1 MKILLKI
8 QTALTALLV
17 MTLVNCYAQPS
28 DKVESLMNEI
38 VNMHDGKD
46 GISCLTVAKGS
57 GLNLIKAMLNK
68 EFGRDFMKG
77 VNSITLI
84 EYSDASAETCKT
96 LHKDLD
102 AFLSHLKEF
111 DVNEE
116 KTFSDNNYTRCF
128 ASISDEESGTISD
141 FVIAMEDDKSK
152 LLVYM
157 AGTIKVE

>member
-8 QTALTALLV
+8 QSTLTALLV

-38 VNMHDGKD
+38 VKMHDGKD

-77 VNSITLI
+77 VKSITLV
-84 EYSDASAETCKT
+84 EYSDASEETCKA

-102 AFLSHLKEF
+102 GFLSLLQEF
-111 DVNEE
+111 DASEE
-116 KTFSDNNYTRCF
+116 KQFADNDFVRCF
-128 ASISDEESGTISD
+128 ASAADEDSGIISD
-141 FVIAMEDDKSK
+141 FVIAMEDEKSK
-152 LLVYM
+152 VLIYM
-157 AGTIKVE
+157 AGKIKVE

>member
-17 MTLVNCYAQPS
+17 MTLVNCYSQPS

-38 VNMHDGKD
+38 VKKHDGKD

-77 VNSITLI
+77 VKSITLV
-84 EYSDASAETCKT
+84 EYSDASEETCKA

-102 AFLSHLKEF
+102 GFLSLLQEF
-111 DVNEE
+111 DASEE
-116 KTFSDNNYTRCF
+116 KQFADNDFVRCF
-128 ASISDEESGTISD
+128 ASAADEESGIISD
-141 FVIAMEDDKSK
+141 FVIAMEDEKSK
-152 LLVYM
+152 MLIYM
-157 AGTIKVE
+157 AGKIKVE

>member
-1 MKILLKI
+1 MKIFIKI
-8 QTALTALLV
+8 QTALIALLV
-17 MTLVNCYAQPS
+17 MGFVNCYAQTS
-28 DKVESLMNEI
+28 DKVESIMNEI
-38 VNMHDGKD
+38 VKKHDGKD
-46 GISCLTVAKGS
+46 GVTCLTVEKGS
-57 GLNLIKAMLNK
+57 GLNLVKMMFKK
-68 EFGRDFMKG
+68 ELGRDFMKG

>member
-1 MKILLKI
+1 
-8 QTALTALLV
+8 
-17 MTLVNCYAQPS
+17 
-28 DKVESLMNEI
+28 MNEI
-38 VNMHDGKD
+38 VKKHDGKD

>member
-1 MKILLKI
+1 MKILIKI
-8 QTALTALLV
+8 QTALIALV
-17 MTLVNCYAQPS
+17 AMTFINCHAQTT
-28 DKVESLMNEI
+28 DKVESIMNEI
-38 VNMHDGKD
+38 VKKHDGTD
-46 GISCLTVAKGS
+46 GVTCLTVAKGS
-57 GLNLIKAMLNK
+57 GLNLVKMMFNK
-68 EFGRDFMKG
+68 ELGKDFMKG

-84 EYSDASAETCKT
+84 EYSDASAETCKS

-111 DVNEE
+111 NVNEE
-116 KTFSDNNYTRCF
+116 KQFSDNDYTRCF

-157 AGTIKVE
+157 AGKIKVN